1 MASVNTETIRCSKS
15 FKIKVNRLR
24 GKMRTSEFLDRLD
37 LYSRDVKLDEV
48 SDRLERI
55 ESALGAILEVEIERS
70 PGGTEFAGLNELVEL
85 YGKIY
90 PGDVE
95 DSVAFWQYR
104 SRLMRKYLDD
114 RLGDGNQVYT
124 CKERAIL
131 KYAELFKQIL
141 FVDRRWEA
149 DLFEVV
155 NQQDLMSLDVE
166 FVTLAMRYVWLLENA
181 GLIDYEDLETH
192 SFEFIELERKVSKE
206 NEKPASEVRSRV

>member
-1 MASVNTETIRCSKS
+1 MTAINTETIRCSKS
-15 FKIKVNRLR
+15 FKVKVNRLR

-37 LYSRDVKLDEV
+37 LYSRDAKLDEV
-48 SDRLERI
+48 SERLGKI
-55 ESALGAILEVEIERS
+55 ESALGQVLKMEIERS
-70 PGGTEFAGLNELVEL
+70 PEGDEPAGLDSLAAL

-104 SRLMRKYLDD
+104 SQLMRKYLDD
-114 RLGDGNQVYT
+114 KLGGDSQVYT
-124 CKERAIL
+124 NKERAIL

-155 NQQDLMSLDVE
+155 NKQDLMSLDVE

-192 SFEFIELERKVSKE
+192 SFEFIELERKVSNK
-206 NEKPASEVRSRV
+206 KPALEVRERV